1 MIAKITRGGSAAGLA
16 AYLHGPGAG
25 TEHTTEVDGRQVPG
39 GAVVASNVPGVQVG
53 DLDGRRW
60 GRWLDRAAASRPEIK
75 GPVWHCSLNLAPGD
89 RALTR
94 QEWAD
99 AATGFVQRMGIPS
112 GHPWA
117 AVQHD
122 DRGIHIAVSRVND
135 TGRVWH
141 ARHDRRTAQK
151 ARQAL
156 EREYRLTEAPIRK
169 TGYGAVLPEPPAVGV
184 HTVAGDTWRVRSR
197 DGRAVTA
204 SLIGRGYTA
213 YEAAYVWLAQ
223 AHAGAA
229 AGAGL
234 HAGPRRG
241 RRPRGHPRL
250 ARSGRAE
257 ARRPRPRPT
266 RRPRARRAPRSRRR
280 RWPVSSRWSTSS
292 QGLAASGP

>member
-99 AATGFVQRMGIPS
+99 AAAGFVQRMGIPA

-122 DRGIHIAVSRVND
+122 DRGIHIAVSRFD
-135 TGRVWH
+135 DGGKVWH
-141 ARHDRRTAQK
+141 ARQDRRTAQK
-151 ARQAL
+151 ARQSL
-156 EREYRLTEAPIRK
+156 ERAYRLVEAPIRK
-169 TGYGAVLPEPPAVGV
+169 TDYGAVLPEPPVVGV
-184 HTVAGDTWRVRSR
+184 HTVAGDTWRVRGR
-197 DGRAVTA
+197 GGRAVTDRLGRDGRWRLVTNGMRTLRIA
-204 SLIGRGYTA
+204 VARQRDPDTLDLAARIARQRAAFSTVHTPNQTTPDPDRQRSPYRPPPARDSGRGS
-213 YEAAYVWLAQ
+213 
-223 AHAGAA
+223 G
-229 AGAGL
+229 
-234 HAGPRRG
+234 RG
-241 RRPRGHPRL
+241 R
-250 ARSGRAE
+250 
-257 ARRPRPRPT
+257 
-266 RRPRARRAPRSRRR
+266 
-280 RWPVSSRWSTSS
+280 
-292 QGLAASGP
+292 

>member
-1 MIAKITRGGSAAGLA
+1 VIAKITRGGSAAGLA

-197 DGRAVTA
+197 DGRAVTDRLGRDGRWRLVTNGMRTLRIALARTRDPDSLTLAERIARHRAA
-204 SLIGRGYTA
+204 SFPAGHSLTQTAPDPLRERSYQPPTRQPDRGRG
-213 YEAAYVWLAQ
+213 
-223 AHAGAA
+223 
-229 AGAGL
+229 
-234 HAGPRRG
+234 RG
-241 RRPRGHPRL
+241 R
-250 ARSGRAE
+250 
-257 ARRPRPRPT
+257 
-266 RRPRARRAPRSRRR
+266 
-280 RWPVSSRWSTSS
+280 
-292 QGLAASGP
+292 